1 MRYASKLRLFT
12 VLMALIWPVHAAIE
26 VSFIEDAPKDRFVIG
41 NTGGCTVED
50 LRLVIDLGPSAG
62 GLYFDT
68 SSAGAGVQVF
78 QPFEAV
84 NGAVRLV
91 RERGGPGSV
100 EDGQN
105 SLEVQDHPPCTGRS
119 GRVHHR
125 RRRQCR
131 GRAAGSEPRC
141 EHGDRWRPG
150 TTQAGRAAATGRG
163 FRCHGTG
170 SDSGDELRKR
180 KSIRRALARLSHWS
194 R

>member
-12 VLMALIWPVHAAIE
+12 VLMALIWPAHAAIE
-26 VSFIEDAPKDRFVIG
+26 VAFIEDAPKDRFVIG

-91 RERGGPGSV
+91 SERGGPGSV

-105 SLEVQDHPPCTGRS
+105 SLEVQITRLAQGARVEFTIDVDDSVVDGLLGQSRVASTEIAGARVRLKRVARPPLEG
-119 GRVHHR
+119 VF
-125 RRRQCR
+125 
-131 GRAAGSEPRC
+131 
-141 EHGDRWRPG
+141 D
-150 TTQAGRAAATGRG
+150 ATGRAVTPAMN
-163 FRCHGTG
+163 CG
-170 SDSGDELRKR
+170 SGKAFDVR
-180 KSIRRALARLSHWS
+180 
-194 R
+194 